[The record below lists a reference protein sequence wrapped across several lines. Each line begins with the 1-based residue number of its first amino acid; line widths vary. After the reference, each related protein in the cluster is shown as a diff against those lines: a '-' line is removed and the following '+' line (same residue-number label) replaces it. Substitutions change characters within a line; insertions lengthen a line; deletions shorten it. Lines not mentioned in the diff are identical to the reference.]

1 MIGKWVIIDGKPV
14 QIIQKQPTH
23 PEGKIWGVID
33 YLNNEVTYITDNDLK
48 LANNAKQTTDHNQR
62 TN

>member
-23 PEGKIWGVID
+23 PEGKIWTAIA
-33 YLNNEVTYITDNDLK
+33 LNEEVTYITDNDLK